1 MDYAL
6 IEDGVVVNLIYLHPM
21 NIDEFPNAKPTNG
34 LPVQI
39 GDTFA
44 DDKFYHNGKEVTAPN
59 ALTDED
65 VQRIKD
71 QAIAEVQEG
80 VVNGLL

>member
-34 LPVQI
+34 LPVQM
-39 GDTFA
+39 GDIFV
-44 DDKFYHNGKEVTAPN
+44 DDKFYHNGKEVTVSN
-59 ALTDED
+59 ALTEED

-71 QAIAEVQEG
+71 EAIAEVQKG
-80 VVNGLL
+80 VSDGTL